1 MIPKKLHRVII
12 ALNRELGLTWNGR
25 LNEKNCTDSI
35 FSQSPAVV
43 PIVIELSNENSN
55 NCNTS
60 AHVIVDP
67 VVTLLVDP
75 WKNLLVGSK
84 MASKGAELG
93 FINPL
98 VKDGRKVAQLQQKEL
113 DSMADKWQAAI
124 VMYVVGESP
133 TIPSVKRFMAAV
145 WSNVTQPHVFYHD
158 EGYFILKFANVEDKN
173 TIVVGGPYTFYGKP
187 VIIKPWVANFNFYEE
202 VLKVIPLWVKFPNLP
217 LNCWGSDS
225 LSRISSLLG
234 VSLFADGCTTRQE
247 RVSFARVL
255 IEMDV
260 TNPLPDHVWIED
272 TTGKAF
278 KKPVLYDWKPQFCK
292 PCNIVGHD
300 CDKIQKA
307 KPVKPAVKKVWVPK
321 QMQQAEQPQVV
332 STNAHT
338 PPHTQVVPQASG
350 NVDWKIVTRRT
361 KGPSRMRNMSP
372 SNPFTA
378 LSSDLGLKEI
388 TDGDMTE
395 VGDDHTVIQAPNHEE
410 ALIETRVK
418 ETKFKKISSK
428 FGRYWSWGESYK
440 DNPRGRIWLGW
451 QHLEVDLSILTC
463 HEQFIHCVVRDR
475 SGCVYLYF
483 TAVYGL
489 HTIEDRKRLWSA
501 LLQIQASVGA
511 YPWILSGDFNT
522 ILADGDRINGC
533 PVTAAETCDFNNFAV
548 SAGLCVLQSVGD
560 YFSWHKGASEGKV
573 ASRIDWCLGNP
584 AWAMKFSGVP
594 MQYLN
599 FSISD
604 HVPLMISC
612 LPDVPEGGKPFRFLN
627 FLAHHTQ
634 FAPLVKAVWDSP
646 GAGSCMFQLW
656 CKLKQVKCK
665 LKSLHREEF
674 VGIAEKID
682 KARTLLASVQQ
693 DLVTAPTTELHLQE
707 IECIADLRKW
717 LKVDEIAL
725 RQKSRIQWLQVGDS
739 NHHYFFSSLKERN
752 RINRIS
758 ILYDAKGN
766 KLVYDE
772 AIQKEVISFYK
783 ALLGSSA
790 PSLPSVHLPT
800 LRKGPTLSVS
810 AKKWLIR
817 QVTND
822 EIDLALKAIGDD
834 KAPGLDGLN
843 AVFFKK
849 SWHIIKE
856 DVYRAVKELFLSN
869 TMLPQFNTTSITLVP
884 KVLNPTLV
892 KYFRPI
898 ACCNVVY
905 KLVSKVLT
913 TRMQTVISEVV
924 NEAQSGF
931 IPGRQIADN
940 ILLATELIKGYIRS
954 HVSPRCM
961 LKVDLKKAYDSIEWP
976 FLKDLM
982 LGLGFPECFVGWVMA
997 CITTVSYSI
1006 LINGSP
1012 TLPFRARKGLRQGD
1026 PMSPFLFALGMEYLT
1041 RHLQHLQSLPDFN
1054 FHPRC
1059 EKLAITHLMFADDLL
1074 IFARADPHSV
1084 LMLFD
1089 AFSKFSKASGLE
1101 ANLDKSN
1108 IYIGGVNASERR
1120 AIVDLVHIPEGQF
1133 PFRYLDV
1140 PLSIK
1145 KLVYNQCRPLIDK
1158 VISRD
1163 KTWTARNLSYAGRLQ
1178 LVQSILLSLQA
1189 YWCQIFILPKKV
1201 IKEIQNYCRIF
1212 LWTGHTDPSRKS
1224 LVVWHRLCLP
1234 RSAGGWNLKEMSL
1247 WNKAVVSKL
1256 LWALTHK
1263 MDKLW
1268 CRWVHAYYIK
1278 GRFSPLTNMLLLLEG
1293 GMQLPTKDRLLQWK
1307 VVTDDLCPLCSKCPE
1322 SVSHLFFHCEFAAG
1336 RTGDRHKLLL
1346 MYFAKCVYGIWIQ
1359 RNEMVFNH
1367 KCRDPKAVLQDVK
1380 FRVAFGG
1387 RKKGKVHGLGSG
1399 SPLYYAPPL
1408 RGGGSS
1414 SSYIPSLYSQFQ
1426 QQFTQKTQELEATQA
1441 QILREREEER
1451 LERQREK
1458 EELQREKEELQRERD
1473 AERLEHQREKQEKE
1487 ENDRAQAKVIAEL
1500 KEAMENYG
1508 RMFNQCSQFQSQDRR
1523 GPPGGGAGLGT
1534 PTG

>member
-1 MIPKKLHRVII
+1 MGRKKKATAPVTSPVASEDDSRTIPATCDNIQGNTDARNGNPDDSSSALIEDDDELIHSDLVHPSAGMIPKKLHRVII

-25 LNEKNCTDSI
+25 LNEKNCTDSV
-35 FSQSPAVV
+35 FSESPAVV
-43 PIVIELSNENSN
+43 PVVIEPSNGNYT
-55 NCNTS
+55 NCNAS
-60 AHVIVDP
+60 AHVIIDP
-67 VVTLLVDP
+67 VVTLPADP
-75 WKNLLVGSK
+75 WKHLFVGSK

-124 VMYVVGESP
+124 VMYVVGDSP
-133 TIPSVKRFMAAV
+133 TIAFVKRFMAAV
-145 WSNVTQPHVFYHD
+145 WSNMTQPQVFYHD

-173 TIVVGGPYTFYGKP
+173 TIVAGGPYTFYGKP

-217 LNCWGSDS
+217 LNCWGSDY

-234 VSLFADGCTTRQE
+234 VPLFADGCTTRQE

-260 TNPLPDHVWIED
+260 TNPLPGHVWIED

-278 KKPVLYDWKPQFCK
+278 KQPVSYDWKPQFCK
-292 PCNIVGHD
+292 PCNVVGHD
-300 CDKIQKA
+300 CDKLQKA

-332 STNAHT
+332 SNNAHT

-350 NVDWKIVTRRT
+350 NVDWQIVTRRT
-361 KGPSRMRNMSP
+361 KEPSRMRNMSP
-372 SNPFTA
+372 SNPFTV
-378 LSSDLGLKEI
+378 LSSDLGFKEI

-395 VGDDHTVIQAPNHEE
+395 VGDDHTVTQAPNHEE

-418 ETKFKKISSK
+418 ETKFKQISSK
-428 FGRYWSWGESYK
+428 FGRYWSWGENYK

-475 SGCVYLYF
+475 TGCVYLYF

-489 HTIEDRKRLWSA
+489 HTIEDRKSLWSA

-533 PVTAAETCDFNNFAV
+533 PITAAETCDFNNFVV
-548 SAGLCVLQSVGD
+548 SAGLCVLQSVGG
-560 YFSWHKGASEGKV
+560 YFSWHKGAGEGKV

-584 AWAMKFSGVP
+584 AWVMKFSGVP
-594 MQYLN
+594 VQYLN

-627 FLAHHTQ
+627 FLADHTQ

-646 GAGSCMFQLW
+646 GAGTCMFQLW

-665 LKSLHREEF
+665 LKSLHSEEF
-674 VGIAEKID
+674 AGIAEKID

-717 LKVDEIAL
+717 LRVDEIAL
-725 RQKSRIQWLQVGDS
+725 RQKSRIQWL
-739 NHHYFFSSLKERN
+739 
-752 RINRIS
+752 
-758 ILYDAKGN
+758 
-766 KLVYDE
+766 
-772 AIQKEVISFYK
+772 QKEVISFYK

-892 KYFRPI
+892 KDFRPI

-913 TRMQTVISEVV
+913 TRMQAVISEVV

-931 IPGRQIADN
+931 IP
-940 ILLATELIKGYIRS
+940 
-954 HVSPRCM
+954 
-961 LKVDLKKAYDSIEWP
+961 
-976 FLKDLM
+976 
-982 LGLGFPECFVGWVMA
+982 
-997 CITTVSYSI
+997 
-1006 LINGSP
+1006 
-1012 TLPFRARKGLRQGD
+1012 AR
-1026 PMSPFLFALGMEYLT
+1026 
-1041 RHLQHLQSLPDFN
+1041 
-1054 FHPRC
+1054 
-1059 EKLAITHLMFADDLL
+1059 
-1074 IFARADPHSV
+1074 
-1084 LMLFD
+1084 
-1089 AFSKFSKASGLE
+1089 
-1101 ANLDKSN
+1101 
-1108 IYIGGVNASERR
+1108 
-1120 AIVDLVHIPEGQF
+1120 
-1133 PFRYLDV
+1133 
-1140 PLSIK
+1140 
-1145 KLVYNQCRPLIDK
+1145 
-1158 VISRD
+1158 
-1163 KTWTARNLSYAGRLQ
+1163 
-1178 LVQSILLSLQA
+1178 
-1189 YWCQIFILPKKV
+1189 
-1201 IKEIQNYCRIF
+1201 
-1212 LWTGHTDPSRKS
+1212 
-1224 LVVWHRLCLP
+1224 
-1234 RSAGGWNLKEMSL
+1234 
-1247 WNKAVVSKL
+1247 
-1256 LWALTHK
+1256 
-1263 MDKLW
+1263 
-1268 CRWVHAYYIK
+1268 
-1278 GRFSPLTNMLLLLEG
+1278 
-1293 GMQLPTKDRLLQWK
+1293 
-1307 VVTDDLCPLCSKCPE
+1307 
-1322 SVSHLFFHCEFAAG
+1322 
-1336 RTGDRHKLLL
+1336 
-1346 MYFAKCVYGIWIQ
+1346 
-1359 RNEMVFNH
+1359 
-1367 KCRDPKAVLQDVK
+1367 
-1380 FRVAFGG
+1380 
-1387 RKKGKVHGLGSG
+1387 
-1399 SPLYYAPPL
+1399 
-1408 RGGGSS
+1408 
-1414 SSYIPSLYSQFQ
+1414 
-1426 QQFTQKTQELEATQA
+1426 
-1441 QILREREEER
+1441 
-1451 LERQREK
+1451 
-1458 EELQREKEELQRERD
+1458 
-1473 AERLEHQREKQEKE
+1473 
-1487 ENDRAQAKVIAEL
+1487 
-1500 KEAMENYG
+1500 
-1508 RMFNQCSQFQSQDRR
+1508 
-1523 GPPGGGAGLGT
+1523 
-1534 PTG
+1534 